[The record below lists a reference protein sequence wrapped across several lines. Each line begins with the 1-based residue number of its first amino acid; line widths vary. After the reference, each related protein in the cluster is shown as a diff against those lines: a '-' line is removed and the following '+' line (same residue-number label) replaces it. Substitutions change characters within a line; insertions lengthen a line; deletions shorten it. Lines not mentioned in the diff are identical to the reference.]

1 MAKKI
6 ILDCDPGH
14 DDAVALLLAL
24 GNPEIELIG
33 VTTVGG
39 NQSLDK
45 VTHNARAVLEKAHA
59 TDIPVYA
66 GCDRPIVRPQEVAAS
81 IHGET
86 GLDGVELPVPTRPL
100 EDKHA
105 VKYIVD
111 TIMNSE
117 PGTITLVPTGPLTNI
132 ALACRLEP
140 RIVERVKEVVL
151 MGGGYHVGNW
161 SAVAEFN
168 IKVDPEAAHIVFNE
182 PWPLTMVGL
191 DLTHQA
197 LCTPEVEEK
206 IKALGTEASE
216 FVVGLMGFFR
226 KATNSLDTFKAK
238 YAKVETNVDKIEAV
252 LEGHQVQLLKDIAM
266 LDKMYEMNLV
276 YFKELT
282 MYILAGKKKLAE
294 VRANELPALIE
305 KAKKSGLPEDAQAAK
320 DLDDMC
326 TRFEKKLYD
335 LELTRNISVQMSP
348 QIRLI
353 QSNDTM
359 MAEKIQTSIVNTI
372 PLWKSQMVLA
382 LGLAHSQQAIEA
394 QRAVTDM
401 TNELLKKNAA
411 TLKQGTIAAAK
422 ESERGIVD
430 IETLQQT
437 NRSLIE
443 TLDEVVKIQNEGR
456 EKRAAAETELGR
468 IEGELKAKLLEIA
481 R

>member
-1 MAKKI
+1 MA
-6 ILDCDPGH
+6 
-14 DDAVALLLAL
+14 
-24 GNPEIELIG
+24 
-33 VTTVGG
+33 
-39 NQSLDK
+39 
-45 VTHNARAVLEKAHA
+45 
-59 TDIPVYA
+59 
-66 GCDRPIVRPQEVAAS
+66 
-81 IHGET
+81 
-86 GLDGVELPVPTRPL
+86 
-100 EDKHA
+100 
-105 VKYIVD
+105 
-111 TIMNSE
+111 
-117 PGTITLVPTGPLTNI
+117 
-132 ALACRLEP
+132 
-140 RIVERVKEVVL
+140 
-151 MGGGYHVGNW
+151 
-161 SAVAEFN
+161 
-168 IKVDPEAAHIVFNE
+168 
-182 PWPLTMVGL
+182 
-191 DLTHQA
+191 
-197 LCTPEVEEK
+197 EEK
-206 IKALGTEASE
+206 ITLTLNPQMTEKEPIAEPAPQLKTEDQQQEVQLSPEEQKMVDDFSKQIDVTSSTIVLQYGAEAQKKIADFSDSALQNVRTKDLGEVGEMMADLVGELKGFSADEEEEKGLFGMFKKTTNKMEKMKARYDKAELNVNKISKALEDHQIT
-216 FVVGLMGFFR
+216 LMR
-226 KATNSLDTFKAK
+226 
-238 YAKVETNVDKIEAV
+238 
-252 LEGHQVQLLKDIAM
+252 DIAL
-266 LDKMYEMNLV
+266 LDQLYEKNMV
-276 YFKELT
+276 HFKELT